1 MDDLITLFVQTNYTE
16 QQAEDIFEA
25 IGLMTA
31 FNYSDP
37 FLPMQDLL
45 MNASYEDPATTVD
58 SFTMIIL
65 KAQAYLLDRHGV
77 ALTEETTLA
86 FNNQVLRVLFQL
98 QRLEDPV
105 PVLRVLETENDDV
118 IKFCQIME
126 MFSSIPDTT
135 YMQVVET
142 IRPICLKLL
151 AEYLYEQEETQKL
164 AVKELPILKENV
176 RVFTQVFGVN
186 EAVRTIL
193 DSDVIMGEEFELYL
207 PLFDELRSAILDEKV
222 LVETLTFLLLYSSDG
237 TMSPIEVFTQYADK
251 LVPDLVTAN
260 RLGRVIAE
268 MITKM
273 TRHKE
278 HKV

>member
-25 IGLMTA
+25 IGLMTT

-77 ALTEETTLA
+77 SLTEETTLA

-237 TMSPIEVFTQYADK
+237 TMNPIEVYTQHSDK